1 MLPIR
6 PAIPLHSSC
15 KIAITLIDPRRALL
29 AAKSGVLGRL
39 RDGETGDVAEA
50 KIKSSEVVL
59 SPFVSASS
67 SR

>member
-1 MLPIR
+1 M
-6 PAIPLHSSC
+6 
-15 KIAITLIDPRRALL
+15 L